1 MNKITIH
8 NYEAF
13 LLDLSEGTLS
23 GEERLELEVFMIEH
37 PELAVDIEDL
47 SFAITTAE
55 SIAFTN
61 KEIIKKTDSD
71 LVSGEEFIAYIEQ
84 QLNAE
89 KALAIEKSCD
99 ANPSLANEL
108 GLYKAT
114 LAKADLS
121 VVYADKDGLKRKPK
135 LIWFN
140 FSATQFA
147 AAASIALLILLYIL
161 WPVKP
166 QVITPDQYA
175 NNTLVKTPVNS
186 KTNHSPVAPKTS
198 PAVPEKQLPEQHSTI
213 QAQALNHSV
222 NTLVANNGH
231 TPAIHTAT
239 TATVNSVVPDTLS
252 HIALSKDPVNVPE
265 KETILVAS
273 ASHKTVVDVI
283 TEQDDDDAADNTQ
296 KKQGFWA
303 LAGKTL
309 KGLNKAGVKSVN
321 GEEETS
327 KQDASYAL
335 TLGGLSITHKAH

>member
-1 MNKITIH
+1 MNKITVH

-13 LLDLSEGTLS
+13 LLDLSEGSLS
-23 GEERLELEVFMIEH
+23 GEDRLELEVFMIEH
-37 PELAVDIEDL
+37 PELAVDVDDFSL
-47 SFAITTAE
+47 AITIAE
-55 SIAFTN
+55 PIAFAN
-61 KEIIKKTDSD
+61 KETLKKTDSD

-84 QLNAE
+84 QLSTE
-89 KALAIEKSCD
+89 KAVAIEKSCA
-99 ANPSLANEL
+99 ANPGLAHEM

-121 VVYADKDGLKRKPK
+121 VVYADKKGLKRKPK
-135 LIWFN
+135 VIWFN
-140 FSATQFA
+140 FSATKFA

-166 QVITPDQYA
+166 QGITPDQHA
-175 NNTLVKTPVNS
+175 NNTLIMTPLNS
-186 KTNHSPVAPKTS
+186 KTNRIPVAPKTS

-222 NTLVANNGH
+222 NTLAANNGH

-252 HIALSKDPVNVPE
+252 HIVLSKGPVNTPE
-265 KETILVAS
+265 KEPVLVAS
-273 ASHKTVVDVI
+273 TNHKTVVDVI
-283 TEQDDDDAADNTQ
+283 TEKDDEDTANTQ

-303 LAGKTL
+303 LAGKAL

-321 GEEETS
+321 GEEETN

-335 TLGGLSITHKAH
+335 TLGALNITHTSH